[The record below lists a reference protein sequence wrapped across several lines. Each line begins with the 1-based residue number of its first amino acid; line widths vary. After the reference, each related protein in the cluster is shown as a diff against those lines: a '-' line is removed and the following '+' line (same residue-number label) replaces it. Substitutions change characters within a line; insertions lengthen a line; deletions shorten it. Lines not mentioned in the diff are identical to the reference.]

1 MDVKY
6 KTIYDSIKDKIL
18 NKEYPANSK
27 IPDEISLCKE
37 YNCSR
42 MTMKK
47 ALDLLVQEG
56 LLYRKRGQGS
66 FVMSS
71 NNSKGKSLFLKE
83 NYKVSLNQAKEMSLL
98 KS

>member
-47 ALDLLVQEG
+47 ALDLLVQD
-56 LLYRKRGQGS
+56 RKSTRLN
-66 FVMSS
+66 SS
-71 NNSKGKSLFLKE
+71 HRSQSRMP
-83 NYKVSLNQAKEMSLL
+83 SSA
-98 KS
+98 